1 MKFAVIG
8 GGAAG
13 FFASI
18 RLRELRPD
26 VEVHL
31 FEKSAQVLAKV
42 KVSGGGRCNVTH
54 ACFNAR
60 ELIRN
65 YPRGNPELIGAF
77 TRFGPAQTVEWFGD
91 RGVDLKTE
99 EDGRMFPVTDSSQTI
114 IDLFL
119 QEAHRTGVSVHRKT
133 GLRSIHRATE
143 GKWVMAFDDESR
155 QEFDAVL
162 IATGSSE
169 TVWKSLKFLGLEI
182 HEPVPSLF
190 TFHVRD
196 KELQSL
202 MGLSIAHVRLTI
214 PQTGFESEGPLLF
227 THWGLSGPAVLKLS
241 SFASK
246 ELHERMYRFPL
257 KIDFLPDRKEGGVEE
272 ELRNFRTMHSRKQVI
287 NATPFDEIPK
297 RCWNYLLHLAGIQT
311 DKNWADIGNKPLSEL
326 VRVMKK
332 LELAV
337 NGKSTFK
344 EEFVTCGGVSLDEI
358 DTRTFQ
364 AKRFP
369 GLFFAGEV
377 LDVDAVT
384 GGFNFQHAW
393 TSGWLAAEGMASV

>member
-1 MKFAVIG
+1 MRFAVIG

-26 VEVHL
+26 SEVHL

-54 ACFNAR
+54 ACFEAR

-77 TRFGPAQTVEWFGD
+77 SRFGPAQTVEWFED

-99 EDGRMFPVTDSSQTI
+99 EDGRMFPITDSSQTI

-119 QEAHRTGVSVHRKT
+119 SEAQSNGVLLHRKT
-133 GLRSIHRATE
+133 GLKTLKQSEANRWSLE
-143 GKWVMAFDDESR
+143 FDDDSKW
-155 QEFDAVL
+155 EFDAVL
-162 IATGSSE
+162 ISTGSSE
-169 TVWKSLKFLGLEI
+169 SVWKSLMALGMEI
-182 HEPVPSLF
+182 RPPVPSLF

-202 MGLSIAHVRLTI
+202 MGLSVAQVRLVI
-214 PQTGFESEGPLLF
+214 PETGFESSGPLLF

-241 SFASK
+241 AFAARDLHSK
-246 ELHERMYRFPL
+246 AYRFRL
-257 KIDFLPDRKEGGVEE
+257 TIDFLPDLKESRVEE
-272 ELRNFRTMHSRKQVI
+272 TLRDFRSTNARRQVI
-287 NATPFDEIPK
+287 NAIPFHSIPK
-297 RCWNYLLHLAGIQT
+297 RCWGYLLLIAGI
-311 DKNWADIGNKPLSEL
+311 DSEKNWADLGNKHLHAL
-326 VRVMKK
+326 LNAMKS
-332 LELAV
+332 LELDI

-344 EEFVTCGGVSLDEI
+344 EEFVTCGGVSLDEV
-358 DTRTFQ
+358 DTRSFQ

-369 GLFFAGEV
+369 GLYFAGEV
-377 LDVDAVT
+377 LNVDAVT

-393 TSGWLAAEGMASV
+393 TSGWLAAGGMASI